1 MLGPVEYR
9 RALEAARDEWHS
21 KNHPF
26 FRRWAKGEL
35 PIEAM
40 KAYCQQHYNFVSNA
54 SRYSG
59 IMYGLCDWHDARVLL
74 LENLNEEEDPDE
86 RHVDKLSK
94 FGMALGMT
102 FEEGRSAPDL
112 PTTAALKDFIINTL
126 MMKSVLEGI
135 ATLTIGLES
144 QVPELYAPL
153 IDPLRNVYGFSDD
166 DIDFFTLHVVADVEH
181 GDAGFRDHRQ
191 PFRGRAGPAD
201 GDRPGAPGSHE
212 ALVLHGRPVVAV
224 RRGSRVVPGG
234 RRLPRRLSRSAA
246 GPPRP
251 T

>member
-1 MLGPVEYR
+1 MLGPAEYCK
-9 RALEAARDEWHS
+9 ALEAARDEWHS

-26 FRRWAKGEL
+26 FKTWAAGEL
-35 PIEAM
+35 SNEAM
-40 KAYCQQHYNFVSNA
+40 RAYCQQHFNFVSNA

-59 IMYGLCDWHDARVLL
+59 IMYGLCDWHDARELL

-86 RHVDKLSK
+86 RHVDLLSR

-153 IDPLRNVYGFSDD
+153 IDPLRNVYGFSDT
-166 DIDFFTLHVVADVEH
+166 DIEFFTLHVVADVEH
-181 GDAGFRDHRQ
+181 GDAGFEIITNHSVDERDQQMVIEQVRLAAMKRWFYMDGLWLQYVEGRQ
-191 PFRGRAGPAD
+191 WYP
-201 GDRPGAPGSHE
+201 
-212 ALVLHGRPVVAV
+212 
-224 RRGSRVVPGG
+224 
-234 RRLPRRLSRSAA
+234 AA
-246 GPPRP
+246 GAVAAA
-251 T
+251 

>member
-1 MLGPVEYR
+1 MLGPAEYR
-9 RALEAARDEWHS
+9 EALEAARNEWHS

-26 FRRWAKGEL
+26 FKTWAQGEL
-35 PIEAM
+35 SNQAM
-40 KAYCQQHYNFVSNA
+40 RAYCQQHYNFVSNA

-126 MMKSVLEGI
+126 MMRSVLEGV

-153 IDPLRNVYGFSDD
+153 IDPLRNVYGFTDD
-166 DIDFFTLHVVADVEH
+166 DIGLLHAARRRRR
-181 GDAGFRDHRQ
+181 GARRRRLRDHHQ
-191 PFRGRAGPAD
+191 PLRGRAVPAD
-201 GDRPGAPGSHE
+201 GDRAGAPGRHE
-212 ALVLHGRPVVAV
+212 ALVLHGRPVAAV
-224 RRGSRVVPGG
+224 RGGPRVVSRRGRPG
-234 RRLPRRLSRSAA
+234 RRLSP
-246 GPPRP
+246 
-251 T
+251 

>member
-9 RALEAARDEWHS
+9 NALEAARDEWHS

-26 FRRWAKGEL
+26 FKTWAKGEL
-35 PIEAM
+35 PKEAM
-40 KAYCQQHYNFVSNA
+40 RAYCQQHYNFVSNA

-153 IDPLRNVYGFSDD
+153 IDPLLNVYGFSDD
-166 DIDFFTLHVVADVEH
+166 DIDFFTLHIEADVEH
-181 GDAGFRDHRQ
+181 GDAGFEIIINHSDDERSQQVVIDQVRQ
-191 PFRGRAGPAD
+191 AAMKRWFYMDGLWLQYVEGREWYPSAG
-201 GDRPGAPGSHE
+201 S
-212 ALVLHGRPVVAV
+212 L
-224 RRGSRVVPGG
+224 
-234 RRLPRRLSRSAA
+234 AA
-246 GPPRP
+246 
-251 T
+251 

>member
-9 RALEAARDEWHS
+9 QALEAARDEWHS
-21 KNHPF
+21 QEPSVLQDLG
-26 FRRWAKGEL
+26 RGRVVEQ
-35 PIEAM
+35 AM
-40 KAYCQQHYNFVSNA
+40 RAYCQQHYNFVSNA

-74 LENLNEEEDPDE
+74 LENLNEEEDPEE

-144 QVPELYAPL
+144 
-153 IDPLRNVYGFSDD
+153 RCRSS
-166 DIDFFTLHVVADVEH
+166 T
-181 GDAGFRDHRQ
+181 HR
-191 PFRGRAGPAD
+191 
-201 GDRPGAPGSHE
+201 
-212 ALVLHGRPVVAV
+212 
-224 RRGSRVVPGG
+224 
-234 RRLPRRLSRSAA
+234 
-246 GPPRP
+246 
-251 T
+251 